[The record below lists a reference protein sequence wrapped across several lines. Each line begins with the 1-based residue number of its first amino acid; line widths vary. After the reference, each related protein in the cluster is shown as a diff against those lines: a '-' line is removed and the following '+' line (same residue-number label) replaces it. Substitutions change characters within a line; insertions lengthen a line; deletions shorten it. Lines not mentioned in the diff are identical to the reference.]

1 MTVDNDR
8 NNDNDNDNSM
18 TILKLIT
25 IVMRMTVMIFMF
37 FVLLRAWDK
46 KKNILS
52 PHEESNLRPWDPRC
66 DALPLSQRDSTV
78 SKIFS

>member
-8 NNDNDNDNSM
+8 NNDNANDNSM

-46 KKNILS
+46 KKIEVPIRNRTSDLGIRAAMLY
-52 PHEESNLRPWDPRC
+52 H
-66 DALPLSQRDSTV
+66 
-78 SKIFS
+78 

>member
-37 FVLLRAWDK
+37 FVLLRAWNK
-46 KKNILS
+46 KKILR

-78 SKIFS
+78 SKIV

>member
-1 MTVDNDR
+1 
-8 NNDNDNDNSM
+8 
-18 TILKLIT
+18 
-25 IVMRMTVMIFMF
+25 MTVMIFMF